1 MRLKKEKEEKKMERG
16 GKRGIGEIEKKREN
30 RADFNHLSKKKETT
44 QHDII
49 ANRSQC
55 ESLSEK

>member
-1 MRLKKEKEEKKMERG
+1 MRRKK
-16 GKRGIGEIEKKREN
+16 GIGEIEKRKN
-30 RADFNHLSKKKETT
+30 RADFNHLSKKKKKETT